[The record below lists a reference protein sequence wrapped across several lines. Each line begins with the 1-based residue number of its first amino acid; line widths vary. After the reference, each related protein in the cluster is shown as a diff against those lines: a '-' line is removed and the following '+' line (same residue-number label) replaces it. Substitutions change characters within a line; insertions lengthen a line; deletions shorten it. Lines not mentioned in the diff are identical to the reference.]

1 MISGVDLSDP
11 GRTGSAVK
19 LLICV
24 VNREDTDSLVH
35 ALIENDYRATLIGT
49 TGGFLREGNTTLL
62 IAVPQ
67 EQVEDALEV
76 IQANCHTRI
85 AYCNPVP
92 PIPEMGMLSVP
103 MPLEVTVGGATVFV
117 LDVTRL
123 ERI

>member
-1 MISGVDLSDP
+1 MISGA
-11 GRTGSAVK
+11 GRRDSSSRRGAVK
-19 LLICV
+19 LLVCV
-24 VNREDTDSLVH
+24 VNRDDTDALVH
-35 ALIENDYRATLIGT
+35 ALIENDYRATVIST

-62 IAVPQ
+62 IAVPK
-67 EQVEDALEV
+67 EQVENVLEV

-103 MPLEVTVGGATVFV
+103 APLEVTVGGATVFV
-117 LDVTRL
+117 VNVMRL

>member
-1 MISGVDLSDP
+1 MSGVDLGGP
-11 GRTGSAVK
+11 GSTGGEVK

-35 ALIENDYRATLIGT
+35 ALIENDYRATVIST
-49 TGGFLREGNTTLL
+49 IGGFLREGNTTLL
-62 IAVPQ
+62 LAVPQ

-85 AYCNPVP
+85 AYLNPVP

-103 MPLEVTVGGATVFV
+103 VPLEVKVGGAAVFV
-117 LDVTRL
+117 LDVMRL